1 MLIESVLALEVGAAA
16 SRIFSSAIW
25 EDRSAQVQASARR
38 GGPSAGAQGQGTQEG
53 LEAQAGWSLRRDSPC
68 TGAGWGAGLGRVFLQ
83 GLAPLPLLPVTTR
96 VEIQAQPRQSPEP
109 AASLAGGGAV
119 STDVNNDAD
128 SDSTPG

>member
-53 LEAQAGWSLRRDSPC
+53 LEA
-68 TGAGWGAGLGRVFLQ
+68 
-83 GLAPLPLLPVTTR
+83 
-96 VEIQAQPRQSPEP
+96 
-109 AASLAGGGAV
+109 LAGRLEPEEGLTMYWGRLG
-119 STDVNNDAD
+119 SR
-128 SDSTPG
+128 PW